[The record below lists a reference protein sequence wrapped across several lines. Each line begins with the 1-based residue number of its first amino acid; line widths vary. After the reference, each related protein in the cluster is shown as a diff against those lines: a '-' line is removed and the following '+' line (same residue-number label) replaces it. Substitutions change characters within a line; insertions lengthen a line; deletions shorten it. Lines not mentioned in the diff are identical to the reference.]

1 MTAHVEEL
9 ERINQDLRT
18 FVHYAS
24 HDLQEPIRAVAGYSR
39 LLAQQL
45 GDSSDPEAQYLLGQ
59 ILLATSS
66 MSKLLKDLLD
76 YSTLGDKRLQLEAV
90 NTADIVQ
97 KVRGDLAREIAECD
111 ARIERADLPWVTAD
125 LVSLRLLFRC
135 LLSNAIKF
143 RRGSHPRID
152 IGARPGLHGVQFWV
166 RDDGIGVP
174 SEYHEEVFKP
184 FRRLH
189 TLDEFPGRGLGLAMA
204 RRILER
210 YGSRIWLESNEV
222 FGITVYFELPR
233 GDRR

>member
-1 MTAHVEEL
+1 VSTSVEEL

-45 GDSSDPEAQYLLGQ
+45 GDASDPEAQYLLGK

-66 MSKLLKDLLD
+66 MSTLLKDLLD
-76 YSTLGDKRLQLEAV
+76 YSTLGDKRFNLESV
-90 NTADIVQ
+90 NSADIVQ
-97 KVRGDLAREIAECD
+97 KVRGDLAREIADSD
-111 ARIERADLPWVTAD
+111 ARIERGELPWVTAD
-125 LVSLRLLFRC
+125 AVSLRLLFRC

-143 RRGSHPRID
+143 RRGSHPCIH
-152 IGARPGLHGVQFWV
+152 IGARPGMQGVQFWV

-174 SEYHEEVFKP
+174 PEYHEEVFKP

-210 YGSRIWLESNEV
+210 YASRIWLESNEV
-222 FGITVYFELPR
+222 FGVTVYFELPR
-233 GDRR
+233 GEKR